1 MVLQISSTVLSV
13 SAEKSYQKDAHV
25 IESNKIVIESIAVPD
40 DGEYEISIEY
50 TMCLRIT
57 AFLKCLSLNL
67 QSLSLHVFFC
77 ALILGEIIFKWQ
89 YLIAFLLI
97 SFGIVLGNKSDKTRE
112 V

>member
-67 QSLSLHVFFC
+67 QSLSLH
-77 ALILGEIIFKWQ
+77 
-89 YLIAFLLI
+89 AFLSPLFWVKT
-97 SFGIVLGNKSDKTRE
+97 SLNGNILLHFYLSHLE
-112 V
+112 LF